1 MIDLYQTVF
10 QDIRTP
16 ERTEFAVKLVEILY
30 ESGYDSEL
38 DDIIG
43 LMSLSDSLEEIIRPL
58 ESIIARSL
66 QSLLIKMGVDI
77 DVESIDSNYQDVYLL
92 LITIL
97 ESVEHFDDHDSMI
110 AIVDSGEPN
119 NIIMSNLVTFIH
131 AKPICALVDI
141 IGNVE
146 DRLIRVMRSVLV
158 ARGIED
164 YDDYTVDLGTALRVS
179 HFIKLYPDNYV
190 SEILDDNGYAQSED
204 TLITTVDLDP
214 ETTEGYEEAIALTAA
229 GIAIAKNEEYQ
240 DAYEAI
246 EGLVDSLLDDDY
258 VSKKLLVCDAAH
270 TAIKPIYASLEEVV
284 ENNLE

>member
-119 NIIMSNLVTFIH
+119 NIIMSNLVT
-131 AKPICALVDI
+131 
-141 IGNVE
+141 
-146 DRLIRVMRSVLV
+146 
-158 ARGIED
+158 
-164 YDDYTVDLGTALRVS
+164 YD
-179 HFIKLYPDNYV
+179 
-190 SEILDDNGYAQSED
+190 
-204 TLITTVDLDP
+204 
-214 ETTEGYEEAIALTAA
+214 
-229 GIAIAKNEEYQ
+229 
-240 DAYEAI
+240 
-246 EGLVDSLLDDDY
+246 
-258 VSKKLLVCDAAH
+258 
-270 TAIKPIYASLEEVV
+270 
-284 ENNLE
+284 

>member
-164 YDDYTVDLGTALRVS
+164 YDEYTVDLGTALRVS

-229 GIAIAKNEEYQ
+229 GIAIAKNDEYQ

-284 ENNLE
+284 DNNLE

>member
-141 IGNVE
+141 ISNVE

-190 SEILDDNGYAQSED
+190 SEILDDNGYAQSQD

-229 GIAIAKNEEYQ
+229 GIAIAKNEVYQ

>member
-164 YDDYTVDLGTALRVS
+164 YDEYTVDLGTALRVS

-229 GIAIAKNEEYQ
+229 GIAIAKNDEYQ

>member
-1 MIDLYQTVF
+1 MIDLYQNVF

-164 YDDYTVDLGTALRVS
+164 YDEYTVDLGTALRVS

-190 SEILDDNGYAQSED
+190 SEILDDNGYAQTED

-229 GIAIAKNEEYQ
+229 GIAIAKNDEYQ

>member
-164 YDDYTVDLGTALRVS
+164 YDEYTVDLGTALRVS

-229 GIAIAKNEEYQ
+229 GIAVAKNDEYQ

-284 ENNLE
+284 DNNLE

>member
-164 YDDYTVDLGTALRVS
+164 YDEYTVDLGTALRVS

-190 SEILDDNGYAQSED
+190 SEILDDNGYAQTED

-229 GIAIAKNEEYQ
+229 GIAIAKNDEYQ

>member
-164 YDDYTVDLGTALRVS
+164 YDEYTVDLGTALRVS

-229 GIAIAKNEEYQ
+229 GIAIAKNDEYQ

-246 EGLVDSLLDDDY
+246 EGLVDNLLDDDY